1 MRATRIRTSRQVA
14 NVAGD
19 VVLAVWA
26 VLWFLAGR
34 AVSGLLDS
42 LGHAVQRLGKATGN
56 AADKLDETARALVEV
71 PLVGIELSAPF
82 PRIATSL
89 RDLAAQLATQG
100 DSFDTMSAWA
110 APLVFLVPTAIA
122 AGCYIPWRI
131 RRVQET
137 TAARGLLEAN
147 PSLDVF
153 ALRAVSTAHLKGVAQ
168 ITADPAGAWRSRDP
182 LLIGRLADLELRRV
196 GVTLAPV
203 DGQARTPTER

>member
-19 VVLAVWA
+19 VVLAAWA

-34 AVSGLLDS
+34 AVGGVLDS

-89 RDLAAQLATQG
+89 RDLATQLATQA
-100 DSFDTMSAWA
+100 DSLDTMSAWA
-110 APLVFLVPTAIA
+110 VPHRPPCRPGIA
-122 AGCYIPWRI
+122 TG
-131 RRVQET
+131 
-137 TAARGLLEAN
+137 G
-147 PSLDVF
+147 SD
-153 ALRAVSTAHLKGVAQ
+153 
-168 ITADPAGAWRSRDP
+168 AGAR
-182 LLIGRLADLELRRV
+182 
-196 GVTLAPV
+196 
-203 DGQARTPTER
+203 